1 MLPVFLDFPYLIAPS
16 IFSMNVSNITTE
28 QNMRTMDIIVVIL
41 DQVTQDLPIAVTGT
55 SVFS

>member
-1 MLPVFLDFPYLIAPS
+1 
-16 IFSMNVSNITTE
+16 MNVSNITTE